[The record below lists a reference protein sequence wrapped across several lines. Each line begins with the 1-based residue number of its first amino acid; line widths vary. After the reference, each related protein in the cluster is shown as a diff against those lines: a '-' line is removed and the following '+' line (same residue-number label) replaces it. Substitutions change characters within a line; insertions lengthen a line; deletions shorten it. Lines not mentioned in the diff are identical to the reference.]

1 MSNTVIELIVG
12 VVLAFTFLLWTR
24 AQPDAGRRLYAIG
37 LAVTAL
43 IYVAFPV
50 IGGADSRSLGLEAVG
65 LLLYG
70 AAAWIGFRKSTALL
84 ALGWALHSVWDVA
97 LHLQGA
103 GAAYTPDWY
112 PWGCTSFDLVVGGAV
127 FVAGRAPPRV
137 VPLILV
143 LAFATPTA
151 VPAQRSQIM
160 RLDCHTAEPNTSAA
174 RKRAEDWVKDK
185 LKAFH
190 PSPEEALRMP
200 ESANSASSRR

>member
-1 MSNTVIELIVG
+1 VTTTVIELIVG
-12 VVLAFTFLLWTR
+12 MVLAFGFLLWTR

-37 LAVTAL
+37 LLVTAL

-70 AAAWIGFRKSTALL
+70 AAAWIGFRKSIGLL
-84 ALGWALHSVWDVA
+84 ALGWAMHSVWDVA

-127 FVAGRAPPRV
+127 FVSGVQAERRIARESKPV
-137 VPLILV
+137 SEAEVPG
-143 LAFATPTA
+143 T
-151 VPAQRSQIM
+151 RG
-160 RLDCHTAEPNTSAA
+160 
-174 RKRAEDWVKDK
+174 
-185 LKAFH
+185 
-190 PSPEEALRMP
+190 
-200 ESANSASSRR
+200 